1 MAERVNVT
9 IVSEL
14 FDDKTEQE
22 ASIRTNLTVRA
33 LIEEIRREFD
43 LIEGEYVLKRR
54 GEAQALPF
62 NKTLAQL
69 GIQTGSELVFER
81 ERMRLSQQ
89 IVRRGRRFFQGISG
103 PQIAVLVEEQSGQEF
118 LIRWQPA
125 IIGRASASNPVSAE
139 ELAVNLAALPNARTV
154 SRQHAQITE
163 QKGRYFLEGLAKRNP
178 TFLNGEELVHGE
190 KRMLREGDRIR
201 VGKIGLR
208 FQLRPA

>member
-14 FDDKTEQE
+14 FDEPEQE

-43 LIEGEYVLKRR
+43 LIEGEYVLKQRD
-54 GEAQALPF
+54 EARTLPPGQ
-62 NKTLAQL
+62 TLAQL
-69 GIQTGSELVFER
+69 GVQTGSVLVFER

-89 IVRRGRRFFQGISG
+89 VVRRGGRFFQGITG
-103 PQIAVLVEEQSGQEF
+103 KEIAVLVEEQSGQEF
-118 LIRWQPA
+118 YIRWQPA
-125 IIGRASASNPVSAE
+125 IIGRPSANNPASAE
-139 ELAVNLAALPNARTV
+139 ELAVNLGALPDAKTV

-178 TFLNGEELVHGE
+178 TWLNEQELAHGE
-190 KRMLREGDRIR
+190 KRMLSEGDRIR
-201 VGKIGLR
+201 VGKIVLR
-208 FQLRPA
+208 FELRPA